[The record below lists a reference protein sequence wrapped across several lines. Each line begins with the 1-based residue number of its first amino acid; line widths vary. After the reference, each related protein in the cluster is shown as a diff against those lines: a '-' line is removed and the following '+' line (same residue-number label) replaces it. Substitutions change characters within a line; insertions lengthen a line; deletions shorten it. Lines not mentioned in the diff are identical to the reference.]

1 MQQRHMVRTVLQS
14 AAILKAPDQCP
25 VARSKQRTAF
35 PPNYIHS
42 LDSSHMMMTASECSQ
57 AGARLKSESPRVQG
71 APSTHSGYNAQPRV
85 NSIRTHPWQR
95 FAAVAW
101 FQLGGEAGPYSRV

>member
-25 VARSKQRTAF
+25 VARSKQRSAF

-42 LDSSHMMMTASECSQ
+42 LDSSHMMMTAIECSG
-57 AGARLKSESPRVQG
+57 AGASPPLALLV
-71 APSTHSGYNAQPRV
+71 
-85 NSIRTHPWQR
+85 
-95 FAAVAW
+95 FA
-101 FQLGGEAGPYSRV
+101 G

>member
-1 MQQRHMVRTVLQS
+1 MVRTVLQS

-57 AGARLKSESPRVQG
+57 AGARTSPGRTIIVATACSRKSSST
-71 APSTHSGYNAQPRV
+71 STHL
-85 NSIRTHPWQR
+85 WC
-95 FAAVAW
+95 
-101 FQLGGEAGPYSRV
+101 

>member
-1 MQQRHMVRTVLQS
+1 MGEACACRMQQRHMVRTVLQS

-42 LDSSHMMMTASECSQ
+42 LDSSHMMMTAIECSN
-57 AGARLKSESPRVQG
+57 AGASLML
-71 APSTHSGYNAQPRV
+71 A
-85 NSIRTHPWQR
+85 
-95 FAAVAW
+95 
-101 FQLGGEAGPYSRV
+101 L

>member
-42 LDSSHMMMTASECSQ
+42 LDSSHMMMTASECEK
-57 AGARLKSESPRVQG
+57 AGARLNAVTRTLKPPSALAMATARSRTSCITG
-71 APSTHSGYNAQPRV
+71 ARLCC
-85 NSIRTHPWQR
+85 WQ
-95 FAAVAW
+95 
-101 FQLGGEAGPYSRV
+101 L